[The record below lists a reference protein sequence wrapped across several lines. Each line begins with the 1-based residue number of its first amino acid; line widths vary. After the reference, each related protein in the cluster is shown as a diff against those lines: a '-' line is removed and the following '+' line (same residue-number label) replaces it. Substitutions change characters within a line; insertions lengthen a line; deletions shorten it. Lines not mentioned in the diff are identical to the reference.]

1 MDFIARTLQ
10 AKIEERLAPGKAVLI
25 YGARR
30 VGKTILL
37 KEIFNKIEG
46 KKMLLIGEDMDV
58 QNLLQNR
65 SVHHYRQLFEGMN
78 LLAIDEAQSIPE
90 IGSVIKLIID
100 EIPHI
105 QVIATG
111 SSSFDFLNKIGEP
124 LVGRASQFLL
134 TPFSIREIAQKQ
146 NGMEL
151 RQNLENRIV
160 YGSYPEVVGMTSNTM
175 KEEYLRDIVNAY
187 LLKDILA
194 IDGLRNTA
202 KMNRLLQLVA
212 FQIGSEVSYEEL
224 GKQLGMHRETVE
236 KYLDLLS
243 KVFVVYKLGAFSR
256 NMRKEVSKAGKWYFY
271 DNGIR
276 NAIIGDF
283 KDANSRMD
291 MGKLWENF
299 FITEKLKDNQNHLL
313 HCQFHFWRTYDQQ
326 EIDLIEEK
334 NEVINA
340 YEMKWGKKLPKAP
353 AGFMK
358 TYTGADFNVVNPDNY
373 LEFLK

>member
-58 QNLLQNR
+58 QNMLQNR

-111 SSSFDFLNKIGEP
+111 SSSFDLLNKIGEP

-160 YGSYPEVVGMTSNTM
+160 YGCYPEVVGMTSNTM

-276 NAIIGDF
+276 NAIIGNF

>member
-58 QNLLQNR
+58 QNMLQNR
-65 SVHHYRQLFEGMN
+65 SVHHYRQLFEGIN

-111 SSSFDFLNKIGEP
+111 SSSFDLLNKIGEP

-340 YEMKWGKKLPKAP
+340 YEVKWGKKLPKAP

>member
-58 QNLLQNR
+58 QNMLQNR

-111 SSSFDFLNKIGEP
+111 SSSFDLLNKNGEP

>member
-58 QNLLQNR
+58 QNMLQNR

-90 IGSVIKLIID
+90 IGSVIKLIIH

-111 SSSFDFLNKIGEP
+111 SSSFDLLNKIGEP

>member
-58 QNLLQNR
+58 QNMLQNR

-111 SSSFDFLNKIGEP
+111 SSSFDLLNKIGEP

-291 MGKLWENF
+291 MEKLWENF

>member
-58 QNLLQNR
+58 QNMLQNR

-111 SSSFDFLNKIGEP
+111 SSSFDLLNKIGEP

-358 TYTGADFNVVNPDNY
+358 TYTGADFNVVNPNNY

>member
-58 QNLLQNR
+58 QNMLQNR

-111 SSSFDFLNKIGEP
+111 SSSFDLLNKIGEP

-276 NAIIGDF
+276 NAIIGNF
-283 KDANSRMD
+283 RDANSRMD

>member
-58 QNLLQNR
+58 QNMLQNR

-111 SSSFDFLNKIGEP
+111 SSSFDLLNKIGEP

-276 NAIIGDF
+276 NAIIGNF

-299 FITEKLKDNQNHLL
+299 FISEKLKDNQNHLL

>member
-58 QNLLQNR
+58 QNMLQNR

-90 IGSVIKLIID
+90 MGSVIKLIID

-111 SSSFDFLNKIGEP
+111 SSSFDLLNKIGEP

>member
-58 QNLLQNR
+58 QNMLQNR

-111 SSSFDFLNKIGEP
+111 SSAFDLLNKIGEP

>member
-58 QNLLQNR
+58 QNMLQNR

-111 SSSFDFLNKIGEP
+111 SSSFDLLNKIGEP

-283 KDANSRMD
+283 KDANIRMD

>member
-58 QNLLQNR
+58 QNMLQNR
-65 SVHHYRQLFEGMN
+65 SVLHYRQLFEGIN

-111 SSSFDFLNKIGEP
+111 SSSFDLLNKIGEP

-276 NAIIGDF
+276 NAIIGNF

-373 LEFLK
+373 LGFLK

>member
-58 QNLLQNR
+58 QNMLQNR

-90 IGSVIKLIID
+90 MGSVIKLIID

-111 SSSFDFLNKIGEP
+111 SSSFDLLNKIGEP

-340 YEMKWGKKLPKAP
+340 YEMKWSKKLPKAP

>member
-25 YGARR
+25 YGAHR

-58 QNLLQNR
+58 QNMLQNR

-111 SSSFDFLNKIGEP
+111 SSSFDLLNKIGEP

-313 HCQFHFWRTYDQQ
+313 HFQFHFWRTYDQQ

>member
-58 QNLLQNR
+58 QNMLQNR

-111 SSSFDFLNKIGEP
+111 SSSFDLLNKIGEP

-175 KEEYLRDIVNAY
+175 KEEYLRDIVNAD
-187 LLKDILA
+187 LLDDILA

>member
-58 QNLLQNR
+58 QNMLQNR
-65 SVHHYRQLFEGMN
+65 SVHHYRQLFEGIN

-111 SSSFDFLNKIGEP
+111 SSSFDLLNKIGEP

-160 YGSYPEVVGMTSNTM
+160 YGCYPEVVGMTSNTM

>member
-58 QNLLQNR
+58 QNMLQNR
-65 SVHHYRQLFEGMN
+65 SVHHYRQLFEGIN

-111 SSSFDFLNKIGEP
+111 SSSFDLLNKIGEP

-243 KVFVVYKLGAFSR
+243 KVFVVYKLGAFCR

-276 NAIIGDF
+276 NAIIGNF

-299 FITEKLKDNQNHLL
+299 FLTEKLKDNQNHLL

>member
-58 QNLLQNR
+58 QNMLQNR
-65 SVHHYRQLFEGMN
+65 SVHHYRQLFEGIN

-111 SSSFDFLNKIGEP
+111 SSSFDLLNKIGEP

-224 GKQLGMHRETVE
+224 GKQLRMHRETVE

-276 NAIIGDF
+276 NAIIGNF

>member
-58 QNLLQNR
+58 QNMLQNR

-111 SSSFDFLNKIGEP
+111 SSSFDLLNKIGEP

-160 YGSYPEVVGMTSNTM
+160 YGCYPEVVGMTSNTM

-202 KMNRLLQLVA
+202 KMSRLLQLVA

>member
-58 QNLLQNR
+58 QNMLQNR

-111 SSSFDFLNKIGEP
+111 SSSFDLLNKIGEP

-175 KEEYLRDIVNAY
+175 KEEYLRDLVNAY

-212 FQIGSEVSYEEL
+212 LQIGSEVSYEEL

>member
-58 QNLLQNR
+58 QNMLQNR

-111 SSSFDFLNKIGEP
+111 SLSFDLLNKIGEP

>member
-58 QNLLQNR
+58 QNMLQNR
-65 SVHHYRQLFEGMN
+65 SVHHYRQLFEGIN

-111 SSSFDFLNKIGEP
+111 SSSFDLLNKIGEP

-340 YEMKWGKKLPKAP
+340 YEMKWDKKLPKAP

>member
-58 QNLLQNR
+58 QNMLQNR

-100 EIPHI
+100 EISHI

-111 SSSFDFLNKIGEP
+111 SSSFDLLNKIGEP

-276 NAIIGDF
+276 NAIIGNF

-373 LEFLK
+373 LGFLK

>member
-1 MDFIARTLQ
+1 MDYIARTLQ

-58 QNLLQNR
+58 QNMLQNR

-111 SSSFDFLNKIGEP
+111 SSSFDLLNKIGEP

>member
-58 QNLLQNR
+58 QNMLQNR

-111 SSSFDFLNKIGEP
+111 SSSFDLLNKIGEP

-151 RQNLENRIV
+151 RQNLENRIA

>member
-58 QNLLQNR
+58 QNMLQNR

-100 EIPHI
+100 EIPYI

-111 SSSFDFLNKIGEP
+111 SSSFDLLNKIGEP

>member
-58 QNLLQNR
+58 QNMLQNR

-111 SSSFDFLNKIGEP
+111 SSSFDLLNKIGEP

-212 FQIGSEVSYEEL
+212 IQIGSEVSYEEL

-276 NAIIGDF
+276 NAIIGNF

>member
-58 QNLLQNR
+58 QNMLQNR

-111 SSSFDFLNKIGEP
+111 SSSFDLLNKIGEP

-134 TPFSIREIAQKQ
+134 TQFSIREIAQKQ

>member
-58 QNLLQNR
+58 QNMLQNR

-111 SSSFDFLNKIGEP
+111 SSSFDLLNKIGEP

-151 RQNLENRIV
+151 KQNLENRIV

>member
-58 QNLLQNR
+58 QNMLQNR

-111 SSSFDFLNKIGEP
+111 SSSFDLLNKIGEP

-283 KDANSRMD
+283 IDANSRMD

>member
-58 QNLLQNR
+58 QNMLQNR

-78 LLAIDEAQSIPE
+78 LLAIDEAQCIPE

-111 SSSFDFLNKIGEP
+111 SSSFDLLNKIGEP

>member
-58 QNLLQNR
+58 QNMLQNR

-111 SSSFDFLNKIGEP
+111 SSSFDLLNKIGEP

-373 LEFLK
+373 LGFLK

>member
-10 AKIEERLAPGKAVLI
+10 AKLVERLAPGKAVLI

-58 QNLLQNR
+58 QNMLQNR
-65 SVHHYRQLFEGMN
+65 SVHHYRQLFEGIN

-111 SSSFDFLNKIGEP
+111 SSSFDLLNKIGEP

>member
-58 QNLLQNR
+58 QNMLQNR

-111 SSSFDFLNKIGEP
+111 SSSFDLLNKIGEP

-160 YGSYPEVVGMTSNTM
+160 YGCYPEVVGMTSNTM

-373 LEFLK
+373 LGFLK

>member
-58 QNLLQNR
+58 QNMLQNR
-65 SVHHYRQLFEGMN
+65 SVLHYRQLFEGIN

-111 SSSFDFLNKIGEP
+111 SSSFDLLNKIGEP

>member
-58 QNLLQNR
+58 QNMLQNR

-111 SSSFDFLNKIGEP
+111 SSSFDLLNKIGEP

-224 GKQLGMHRETVE
+224 GKQLRMHRETVE

-276 NAIIGDF
+276 NAIIGNF

>member
-58 QNLLQNR
+58 QNMLQNR

-111 SSSFDFLNKIGEP
+111 SSSFDLLNKIGEP

-175 KEEYLRDIVNAY
+175 KEEYLRDLVNAY

>member
-58 QNLLQNR
+58 QNMLQNR

-111 SSSFDFLNKIGEP
+111 SSSFDLLNKIGEP

-271 DNGIR
+271 DKGIR
-276 NAIIGDF
+276 NAISGNF

>member
-58 QNLLQNR
+58 QNMLQNR
-65 SVHHYRQLFEGMN
+65 SVHHYRQLFEGIN

-105 QVIATG
+105 QVIATC
-111 SSSFDFLNKIGEP
+111 SSSFDLLNKIGEP

>member
-25 YGARR
+25 YGAHR

-58 QNLLQNR
+58 QNMLQNR
-65 SVHHYRQLFEGMN
+65 SVHHYRQLFEGIN

-90 IGSVIKLIID
+90 MGSVIKLIID

-111 SSSFDFLNKIGEP
+111 SSSFDLLNKIGEP

-340 YEMKWGKKLPKAP
+340 YEMKWSKKLPKAP